1 MHTFLT
7 KVEEI
12 IGGTMLAIMVAIAF
26 CNVVTRYFLHFSMA
40 FTEEITLYLFV
51 WVTLL
56 GTSIAFRDGANMA
69 VTAVYN
75 RFNKSGRKW
84 LYLLGTVCSLI
95 FLIVLGY
102 WGIIEVIEEMEMGV
116 TTEAIDLPVYWFTS
130 AIPIACCFTVVRL
143 VMKTVMDVRAGNY

>member
-7 KVEEI
+7 KFEEI
-12 IGGTMLAIMVAIAF
+12 LGGTMLAIMVTIAF
-26 CNVVTRYFLHFSMA
+26 ANVVTRYVVNYSMA
-40 FTEEITLYLFV
+40 FTEELTLYLFV

-75 RFNKSGRKW
+75 RFGKSGRKR

-102 WGIIEVIEEMEMGV
+102 WGIIEVIEEMEMQV
-116 TTEAIDLPVYWFTS
+116 RTEAIDLPVYWFTS

-143 VMKTVMDVRAGNY
+143 VMKTVMDIRAGNY